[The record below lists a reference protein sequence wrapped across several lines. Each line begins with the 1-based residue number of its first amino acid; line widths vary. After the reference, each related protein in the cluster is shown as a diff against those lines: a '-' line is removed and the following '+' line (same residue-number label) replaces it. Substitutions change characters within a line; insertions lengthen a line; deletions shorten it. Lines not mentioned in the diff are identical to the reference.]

1 MYEHRLFIIHR
12 IELHSRKEGAENL
25 VIGNTIAEYNCSRMP
40 YSFFDLFAD
49 ANEIDFPLFVNQG
62 DACVETKEDCYGN
75 ICTMLKL
82 ADVIAYLENL
92 TDSEEW
98 GTYRRLAPLLGLLKG
113 FDESQWEETGRIGN
127 ASLWV
132 VHYGY

>member
-12 IELHSRKEGAENL
+12 TELYSRKEGAENL
-25 VIGNTIAEYNCSRMP
+25 VIGNMIAEYNCSRMP
-40 YSFFDLFAD
+40 MSFFDLFAD
-49 ANEIDFPLFVNQG
+49 AKEIDFSLFVNQG

-75 ICTMLKL
+75 TCTMLKL
-82 ADVIAYLENL
+82 PDVISYLENL

-113 FDESQWEETGRIGN
+113 FDESQWEETTQRGN
-127 ASLWV
+127 DSLWV